1 MNDSPLVDT
10 PARYTSSAGSLYEG
24 LTSTN
29 AVRNFR
35 TQMTMAGM
43 AAAKTVGN
51 SVLYSSS
58 QKENPGAI

>member
-1 MNDSPLVDT
+1 MNDSPLVDI
-10 PARYTSSAGSLYEG
+10 PAQNTFSAGSMCEG

-29 AVRNFR
+29 AVTNFR
-35 TQMTMAGM
+35 TQMTMAGV
-43 AAAKTVGN
+43 AAAKTVES

>member
-1 MNDSPLVDT
+1 MNDSPLVDI
-10 PARYTSSAGSLYEG
+10 PARNTFSAGSMYEG

-29 AVRNFR
+29 ALRNFR
-35 TQMTMAGM
+35 TQMTMAGV
-43 AAAKTVGN
+43 AAAKTVEN